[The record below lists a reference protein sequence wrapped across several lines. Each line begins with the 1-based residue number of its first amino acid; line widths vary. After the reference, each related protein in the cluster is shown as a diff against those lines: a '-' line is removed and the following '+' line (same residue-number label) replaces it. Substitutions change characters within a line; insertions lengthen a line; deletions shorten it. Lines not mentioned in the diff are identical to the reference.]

1 MFGKK
6 KKNTQPESF
15 KKERLSAEALDHFM
29 EINNS
34 PEKYDWEYRT
44 QDGRTLYFSL
54 VRIVLNDELQ
64 HLQYLAGQ
72 AEPFH
77 STLPSYIKQPL
88 MDFAL
93 LHTDDPSQKVYWTR
107 DSKVM
112 SQFIRILD
120 DMGFLLISEDENHQL
135 WGERTGLVPT
145 ITHREKP

>member
-6 KKNTQPESF
+6 KQNTQPGAF
-15 KKERLSAEALDHFM
+15 KKERLSAETLDHFM
-29 EINNS
+29 EVNNS
-34 PEKYDWEYRT
+34 PQKYDWEYIT

-54 VRIVLNDELQ
+54 VRIVLNNELE

-77 STLPSYIKQPL
+77 SKEPSYIKHPL
-88 MDFAL
+88 IEFAL
-93 LHTDDPSQKVYWTR
+93 LHTDDPTKKVYWTR

-112 SQFIRILD
+112 SQFTRILND
-120 DMGFLLISEDENHQL
+120 FGFLIITQDENKQL

-145 ITHREKP
+145 ITHKE